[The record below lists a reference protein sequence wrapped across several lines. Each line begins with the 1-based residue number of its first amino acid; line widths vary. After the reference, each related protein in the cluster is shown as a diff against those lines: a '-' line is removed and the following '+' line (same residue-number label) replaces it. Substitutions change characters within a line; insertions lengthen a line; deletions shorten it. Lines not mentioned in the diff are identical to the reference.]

1 VRTVDRV
8 SERSILDSANFTV
21 NPLFRLF
28 LVRSEGNSSM
38 RMSSIVLLASL
49 LACAVAVSGCAN
61 TVRGV
66 GQDVKSTVKAVE
78 QETE

>member
-1 VRTVDRV
+1 MPPSR
-8 SERSILDSANFTV
+8 IL
-21 NPLFRLF
+21 
-28 LVRSEGNSSM
+28 
-38 RMSSIVLLASL
+38 LLASF
-49 LACAVAVSGCAN
+49 LACAIAVSACAN